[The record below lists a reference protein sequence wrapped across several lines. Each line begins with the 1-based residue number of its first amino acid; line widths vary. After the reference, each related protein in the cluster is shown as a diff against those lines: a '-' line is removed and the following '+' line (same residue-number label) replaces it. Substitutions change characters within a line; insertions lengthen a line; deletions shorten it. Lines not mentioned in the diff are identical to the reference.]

1 MKKITLI
8 ALALVS
14 TISFAQEERESN
26 WKKGGVFSLLFN
38 QSAFNNDWQGGG
50 VNNIAVNGSI
60 NYDIN
65 YKKDKTI
72 WDTKFL
78 VAYGST
84 KIDGAD
90 FEKTDDRLEIS
101 TLWGKQATE
110 RWYYS
115 AFGNLKTQ
123 FDLGVSDGEEI
134 SDFFSPTYI
143 QAGPGMLW
151 KKSDNFKINI
161 APATGRFIIVN
172 SRFTDPSVLLA
183 NETSFGVEQGETV
196 KTEVGTSLSVYYKT
210 ELVKNVT
217 MENIFNA
224 FANYV
229 ANDGQHDA
237 IDFDY
242 TLNITMK
249 INEYLSTNITAQA
262 IYDKNAVAA
271 VQVREVLGIGFN
283 YKF

>member
-1 MKKITLI
+1 MKKITLL
-8 ALALVS
+8 ALALTS
-14 TISFAQEERESN
+14 ALSFAQQEKEESN
-26 WKKGGVFSLLFN
+26 WKRGGVFNLLFN

-50 VNNIAVNGSI
+50 VDNIAVNASI

-72 WDTKFL
+72 WDTKIIL
-78 VAYGST
+78 AYGTT
-84 KIDGAD
+84 KIGDASS
-90 FEKTDDRLEIS
+90 FSKTDDRLEINS
-101 TLWGKQATE
+101 LWGKQATKT
-110 RWYYS
+110 WYYS
-115 AFGNLKTQ
+115 AFANLKTQ
-123 FDLGVSDGEEI
+123 FDEGLGSNGTVTI
-134 SDFFSPTYI
+134 SDFFSPAYL

-151 KKSDNFKINI
+151 KKSNNFKINI
-161 APATGRFIIVN
+161 APATGRFIFVD
-172 SRFTDPSVLLA
+172 SKFTEDGA
-183 NETSFGVEQGETV
+183 SFGVLQGETV
-196 KTEVGTSLSVYYKT
+196 KTEVGSSLSVYYKT
-210 ELVKNVT
+210 ELIKNVSV
-217 MENIFNA
+217 ENIFNA

-229 ANDGQHDA
+229 ATDGKHDA

-242 TLNITMK
+242 TLNIAMK